1 MLVCVPSGSGSKR
14 SFASGRR
21 VFVLRD
27 MSRCTGLVDIP
38 VVGVFLKIKIAN
50 QGSLF
55 AANDV
60 RKIFFAIFTELS
72 TMPFYCA

>member
-1 MLVCVPSGSGSKR
+1 MLVCVPSGSGSRR

-38 VVGVFLKIKIAN
+38 VVGIFLKDKIAN
-50 QGSLF
+50 QGSSF

-60 RKIFFAIFTELS
+60 RKMFFAIFTELS
-72 TMPFYCA
+72 TLPLDCA